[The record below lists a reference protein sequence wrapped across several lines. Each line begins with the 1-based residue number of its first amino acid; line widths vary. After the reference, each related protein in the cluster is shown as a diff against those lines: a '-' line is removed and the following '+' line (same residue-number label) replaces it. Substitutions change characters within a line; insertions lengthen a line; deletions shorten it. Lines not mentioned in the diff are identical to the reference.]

1 VLDPP
6 HLPLAGAA
14 QEPGSGPR
22 AFTTCGTPS
31 QAANLQRGV
40 SLADIAEVLG
50 HGSTSITKRYS
61 HLCGTHAERVHA
73 AMNSIELSPTL
84 DPNRTQL
91 RLVRSL

>member
-1 VLDPP
+1 
-6 HLPLAGAA
+6 
-14 QEPGSGPR
+14 
-22 AFTTCGTPS
+22 
-31 QAANLQRGV
+31 LQRGV

-61 HLCGTHAERVHA
+61 HLGGTHAERVRA